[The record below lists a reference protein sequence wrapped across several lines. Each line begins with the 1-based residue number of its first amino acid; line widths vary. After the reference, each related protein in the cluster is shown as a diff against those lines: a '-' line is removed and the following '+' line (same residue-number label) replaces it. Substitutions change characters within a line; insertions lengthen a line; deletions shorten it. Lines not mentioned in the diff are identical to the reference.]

1 MLPMW
6 MMFKDFL
13 DFFAWA
19 CFVKLQLDCGEGK
32 RAPVHATRVS
42 VRMSRGRA
50 VTAERAQCAQPLHA
64 RRRGH
69 EHAPIRCR
77 PCKVCPAHRM
87 ALDVPTARSSQL
99 ACHAAGMLHRA
110 HLVLAGLHGELL
122 DGVLVLM
129 VLPQLGGLQLSCDQ
143 LELHGG
149 AQRYR
154 ALPHAARPRSK
165 RSHTSR
171 RQRAPAART
180 PLRVY
185 VPCAS
190 VTQWVHTH
198 CPPARITPNTLLRGA
213 HHCGRSIFGASPAK
227 FTTRSAHG
235 MVHGTK
241 IGVPWV
247 KRIAS
252 VESCPSCWFWQ
263 SEVAIQNQ
271 VDRS

>member
-19 CFVKLQLDCGEGK
+19 CFVKLQLDCGEGNA
-32 RAPVHATRVS
+32 APVHATRVS

-154 ALPHAARPRSK
+154 ALPHAARHVPE
-165 RSHTSR
+165 
-171 RQRAPAART
+171 ANGRT
-180 PLRVY
+180 RP
-185 VPCAS
+185 
-190 VTQWVHTH
+190 
-198 CPPARITPNTLLRGA
+198 
-213 HHCGRSIFGASPAK
+213 GASGRPPLAH
-227 FTTRSAHG
+227 RSACTCHAHQSRSG
-235 MVHGTK
+235 CT
-241 IGVPWV
+241 PTAPP
-247 KRIAS
+247 RAS
-252 VESCPSCWFWQ
+252 HPTPFSAALTIVVDLFSGQAP
-263 SEVAIQNQ
+263 QNLPHAAHTVWSTVQ
-271 VDRS
+271 KLVSLG